1 MITIADAFGCMLDRE
16 PGQAMVGHG
25 MLYVVMRHGI

>member
-1 MITIADAFGCMLDRE
+1 MVRIADAFDHMLYRK

-25 MLYVVMRHGI
+25 MLHVVMRHGI